1 MKKAY
6 TILAFLI
13 ALEVMVQAAAI
24 AWAVFGLKSWIDDG
38 HPYTKDA
45 AEFDDGGW
53 DFASERGFM
62 IHSINGY
69 MIIALI
75 ALILLIVSFFAK
87 IPGGVKWASIL
98 FVLVIIQG
106 HILPALSSEVGSGFG
121 ALHGLNA
128 MFILGLA
135 ISAGTRARK
144 ATTSTTELPAAA

>member
-6 TILAFLI
+6 MVLAFLI
-13 ALEVMVQAAAI
+13 ALEVMIQASAI
-24 AWAVFGLKSWIDDG
+24 AWAYFGLSEWIDSG
-38 HPYTKDA
+38 HSYTKEIADCEDCDWNFTA
-45 AEFDDGGW
+45 
-53 DFASERGFM
+53 ERGFM
-62 IHSINGY
+62 IHGLNGFL
-69 MIIALI
+69 IIPLI
-75 ALILLIVSFFAK
+75 SLILLIVSFFAK

-135 ISAGTRARK
+135 ISMGTRAKK
-144 ATTSTTELPAAA
+144 ATPTTEVPAAA